1 MPSKSKSVGI
11 SYQTRVLT
19 MQKNSKKVATIF
31 ATTLMVIAS
40 LNVSTQVVQA
50 KSKTENTEVSYIKD
64 QDKKNWVQA
73 KVVIDAPPSIV
84 WDTVHDERKKDPDL
98 AYSKVLSQKDN
109 HAILE
114 QKFQL
119 IPVFGTSVCKMSND
133 EVPGKR
139 IDYKLLHSDRFKAME
154 GSWVLNPI
162 DNGKKTELVLS
173 THIDLGIP
181 APESMMNN
189 VTGKKLQRRLGNVKK
204 MAERI
209 QSQVAASEHIQ

>member
-1 MPSKSKSVGI
+1 
-11 SYQTRVLT
+11 
-19 MQKNSKKVATIF
+19 MQKNSKKAATIF
-31 ATTLMVIAS
+31 ATTAVLIAAMH
-40 LNVSTQVVQA
+40 VSTQSVQA
-50 KSKTENTEVSYIKD
+50 KSKDKTSTTQVSYIKD

-73 KVVIDAPPSIV
+73 KVVIDAPPNVV

-109 HAILE
+109 HAVLE

-119 IPVFGTSVCKMSND
+119 LPILGTSVCKMSND

-173 THIDLGIP
+173 THIDLGFP

-189 VTGKKLQRRLGNVKK
+189 ATGKKLQRRLGNVKA
-204 MAERI
+204 MAERV
-209 QSQVAASEHIQ
+209 QSQVAASENIQ

>member
-1 MPSKSKSVGI
+1 MVHHRLNL
-11 SYQTRVLT
+11 SYQTHVFT
-19 MQKNSKKVATIF
+19 MQKNSKKAATIF
-31 ATTLMVIAS
+31 ATTAFLIAAMH
-40 LNVSTQVVQA
+40 VSTQSVQA
-50 KSKTENTEVSYIKD
+50 KSKDKTSTTQVSYIKD

-109 HAILE
+109 HAVLE

-119 IPVFGTSVCKMSND
+119 LPILGTSVCKMSND

-173 THIDLGIP
+173 THIDLGFP

-189 VTGKKLQRRLGNVKK
+189 ATGKKLQRRLGNVKA
-204 MAERI
+204 MAERV
-209 QSQVAASEHIQ
+209 QSQVAASENIQ

>member
-1 MPSKSKSVGI
+1 MVSHRLNL
-11 SYQTRVLT
+11 SYQTQVFT
-19 MQKNSKKVATIF
+19 MQKNSKKAATIF
-31 ATTLMVIAS
+31 ATTAVLIAAMH
-40 LNVSTQVVQA
+40 VSTQSVQA
-50 KSKTENTEVSYIKD
+50 KSKDKTSTTQVSYIKD

-73 KVVIDAPPSIV
+73 KVVIDAPPNVV

-109 HAILE
+109 HAVLE

-119 IPVFGTSVCKMSND
+119 LPILGTSVCKMSND
-133 EVPGKR
+133 EIPGKR
-139 IDYKLLHSDRFKAME
+139 IDYKLLHSDRSKAME

-173 THIDLGIP
+173 THIDLGFP

-189 VTGKKLQRRLGNVKK
+189 ATGKKLQRRLGNVKA
-204 MAERI
+204 MAERV
-209 QSQVAASEHIQ
+209 QSQVAASENIQ

>member
-1 MPSKSKSVGI
+1 
-11 SYQTRVLT
+11 
-19 MQKNSKKVATIF
+19 MQKNSKKAATIF
-31 ATTLMVIAS
+31 ATTAVLIAAMH
-40 LNVSTQVVQA
+40 VSTQSVQA
-50 KSKTENTEVSYIKD
+50 KSKDKTSTTQVSYIKD

-73 KVVIDAPPSIV
+73 KVVIDAPPNVV

-109 HAILE
+109 HAVLE

-119 IPVFGTSVCKMSND
+119 LPILGTSVCKMSND
-133 EVPGKR
+133 EIPGKR

-173 THIDLGIP
+173 THIDLGFP

-189 VTGKKLQRRLGNVKK
+189 ATGKKLQRRLGNVKA
-204 MAERI
+204 MAERV
-209 QSQVAASEHIQ
+209 QSQVAASENIQ

>member
-1 MPSKSKSVGI
+1 MVSRRLNL
-11 SYQTRVLT
+11 SYQTQVLL
-19 MQKNSKKVATIF
+19 MQKNSKKAATIF
-31 ATTLMVIAS
+31 ATTAVLIAS
-40 LNVSTQVVQA
+40 MHVSTQSVQA
-50 KSKTENTEVSYIKD
+50 KSKVKTETTQVSYIKD

-73 KVVIDAPPSIV
+73 KVIIDAPPNIV

-98 AYSKVLSQKDN
+98 AYSKILAQKDN
-109 HAILE
+109 HAVLE

-119 IPVFGTSVCKMSND
+119 LPIFGTSVCKMSND

-162 DNGKKTELVLS
+162 ENGKKTELVLS
-173 THIDLGIP
+173 THIDLGFP

-189 VTGKKLQRRLGNVKK
+189 ATGKKLQRRLGNVKA
-204 MAERI
+204 MAERV
-209 QSQVAASEHIQ
+209 QSQVAASENIQ

>member
-1 MPSKSKSVGI
+1 
-11 SYQTRVLT
+11 
-19 MQKNSKKVATIF
+19 MQQNTKKAATVF
-31 ATTLMVIAS
+31 ATTLIMVAS
-40 LNVSTQVVQA
+40 MAVNPEAVQ
-50 KSKTENTEVSYIKD
+50 SKTKLEKTEVSYIKD

-73 KVVIDAPPSIV
+73 KIVIDAPPSIV

-154 GSWVLNPI
+154 GSWVLNPV

-209 QSQVAASEHIQ
+209 QAQVAASEHIQ

>member
-1 MPSKSKSVGI
+1 
-11 SYQTRVLT
+11 
-19 MQKNSKKVATIF
+19 MQKNSKKAATIF
-31 ATTLMVIAS
+31 ATTAFLIAAMH
-40 LNVSTQVVQA
+40 VSTQSVQA
-50 KSKTENTEVSYIKD
+50 KTKVKTNTTQVSYIKD

-73 KVVIDAPPSIV
+73 KVVIDAPPNIV
-84 WDTVHDERKKDPDL
+84 WDTVHDERKNDPDL

-109 HAILE
+109 HAVLE

-119 IPVFGTSVCKMSND
+119 IPILGTSVCKMSND
-133 EVPGKR
+133 EIPGKR

-173 THIDLGIP
+173 THIDLGFP

-189 VTGKKLQRRLGNVKK
+189 ATGKKLQRRLGNVKT
-204 MAERI
+204 MAERV
-209 QSQVAASEHIQ
+209 QSQVAASENIQ

>member
-1 MPSKSKSVGI
+1 
-11 SYQTRVLT
+11 
-19 MQKNSKKVATIF
+19 MQKSTKKIATIF
-31 ATTLMVIAS
+31 ATTLMLVVSMA
-40 LNVSTQVVQA
+40 VSTRSVES
-50 KSKTENTEVSYIKD
+50 KSKSEATEVSYIKD
-64 QDKKNWVQA
+64 PDKKNWVQA
-73 KVVIDAPPSIV
+73 KIVIDAPPNIV

-98 AYSKVLSQKDN
+98 AYSKILSQKDN

-154 GSWVLNPI
+154 GSWVLNPVE
-162 DNGKKTELVLS
+162 NGKKTELVLS
-173 THIDLGIP
+173 THIDLGFP

-209 QSQVAASEHIQ
+209 QAQVAASEHIQ

>member
-1 MPSKSKSVGI
+1 MVSHRLNL
-11 SYQTRVLT
+11 SYQTRVFT
-19 MQKNSKKVATIF
+19 MQKNSKKAATIF
-31 ATTLMVIAS
+31 ATTAVLIAAMH
-40 LNVSTQVVQA
+40 VSTQSVQA
-50 KSKTENTEVSYIKD
+50 KSKVKTSTTQVSYIKD

-73 KVVIDAPPSIV
+73 KVIIDAPPNIV

-109 HAILE
+109 HAVLE

-119 IPVFGTSVCKMSND
+119 IPILGTSVCKMSND

-173 THIDLGIP
+173 THIDLGFP

-189 VTGKKLQRRLGNVKK
+189 ATGKKLQRRLGNVKA
-204 MAERI
+204 MAERV
-209 QSQVAASEHIQ
+209 QSQVAASENIQ

>member
-1 MPSKSKSVGI
+1 MVSRRLNL
-11 SYQTRVLT
+11 SYQTQVFT
-19 MQKNSKKVATIF
+19 MQKNSKKAATIF
-31 ATTLMVIAS
+31 ATTAILIAS
-40 LNVSTQVVQA
+40 MHVSTQSVQA
-50 KSKTENTEVSYIKD
+50 KSKVKTESTQVSYIKD

-73 KVVIDAPPSIV
+73 KVIIDAPPNIV
-84 WDTVHDERKKDPDL
+84 WDTVHDERKNDPDL
-98 AYSKVLSQKDN
+98 AYSKILAQKDN
-109 HAILE
+109 HSVLE

-119 IPVFGTSVCKMSND
+119 LPVLGTSVCKMSND

-162 DNGKKTELVLS
+162 ENGKKTELVLS
-173 THIDLGIP
+173 THIDLGFP

-189 VTGKKLQRRLGNVKK
+189 VTGKKLQRRLGNVKT
-204 MAERI
+204 MAERV

>member
-1 MPSKSKSVGI
+1 
-11 SYQTRVLT
+11 
-19 MQKNSKKVATIF
+19 MQKNSKKAATIF
-31 ATTLMVIAS
+31 ATTAFLIAAMH
-40 LNVSTQVVQA
+40 VSTQSVQA
-50 KSKTENTEVSYIKD
+50 KSKDKTSTTQVSYIKD

-109 HAILE
+109 HAVLE

-119 IPVFGTSVCKMSND
+119 LPILGTSVCKMSND

-173 THIDLGIP
+173 THIDLGFP

-189 VTGKKLQRRLGNVKK
+189 ATGKKLQRRLGNVKA
-204 MAERI
+204 MAERV
-209 QSQVAASEHIQ
+209 QSQVAASENIQ